1 MSRYRLMPTAAQAA
15 ALLEH
20 CRHARFVWNLA
31 LEQWL
36 MWRPG
41 SRSAAPEFA
50 ERARQLTEA
59 RAQYDW
65 LRAGPQMVQQQALR
79 DFDQAVQRF
88 FAASHGRPTWRKAG
102 RRDGFRIVGKQ
113 AARVEV
119 LSRKCARVLIPKIG
133 WIRFRLS
140 RRLAPAKSYRV
151 TRDTAGRWHIAFAV
165 RPEPVSP
172 PGNGRA
178 VGVDRGV
185 VVSAALSTGELL
197 VCPTLAPA
205 ERARLRRL
213 QRRLARG
220 RPGSRRRA
228 KVKSAAAKLGMR
240 AVDRRKDWVEQIST
254 RLARR
259 FDVIRVEALD
269 VVSMTRSAKGTVSAP
284 GRNVRQKAALN
295 RRILGN
301 GWGLLVTRLEEKAV
315 GRVEK
320 VPAAYTSQT
329 CSQCGVRDREAR
341 ESQAT
346 FRCRA
351 CGVRMNADVN
361 AATNIA
367 AGRAVTARGADVV
380 ISAQKREPQPFTC
393 S

>member
-50 ERARQLTEA
+50 ERARQLTEV

-133 WIRFRLS
+133 WIRFR
-140 RRLAPAKSYRV
+140 
-151 TRDTAGRWHIAFAV
+151 
-165 RPEPVSP
+165 
-172 PGNGRA
+172 
-178 VGVDRGV
+178 
-185 VVSAALSTGELL
+185 
-197 VCPTLAPA
+197 
-205 ERARLRRL
+205 
-213 QRRLARG
+213 
-220 RPGSRRRA
+220 
-228 KVKSAAAKLGMR
+228 MR
-240 AVDRRKDWVEQIST
+240 S
-254 RLARR
+254 
-259 FDVIRVEALD
+259 
-269 VVSMTRSAKGTVSAP
+269 
-284 GRNVRQKAALN
+284 
-295 RRILGN
+295 
-301 GWGLLVTRLEEKAV
+301 
-315 GRVEK
+315 
-320 VPAAYTSQT
+320 
-329 CSQCGVRDREAR
+329 
-341 ESQAT
+341 
-346 FRCRA
+346 
-351 CGVRMNADVN
+351 
-361 AATNIA
+361 
-367 AGRAVTARGADVV
+367 
-380 ISAQKREPQPFTC
+380 
-393 S
+393 

>member
-1 MSRYRLMPTAAQAA
+1 MSRYRLVPTAAQAE
-15 ALLEH
+15 ALLDH

-41 SRSAAPEFA
+41 SRSAAPVFA
-50 ERARQLTEA
+50 EQARQLTEA
-59 RAQYDW
+59 RTQYDW
-65 LRAGPQMVQQQALR
+65 LRAGSQMVQQQALR
-79 DFDQAVQRF
+79 DFDQAVKKF
-88 FAASHGRPTWRKAG
+88 FAGTHRRPTWRKAG

-113 AARVEV
+113 ASRVEV

-133 WIRFRLS
+133 WIKFRLS
-140 RRLAPAKSYRV
+140 RRLPSAKSYRV
-151 TRDTAGRWHIAFAV
+151 TRDAAGRWHIAFAV
-165 RPEPVSP
+165 RPEPVPS
-172 PGNGRA
+172 PGNSRT

-185 VVSAALSTGELL
+185 AVSAALSTGELL
-197 VCPTLAPA
+197 VCPSLRPA

-213 QRRLARG
+213 QRRLARA

-228 KVKSAAAKLGMR
+228 KVKSAAARLGMR
-240 AVDRRKDWVEQIST
+240 AVDRRKDWAEQTST

-259 FDVIRVEALD
+259 FDVIRVEDLD
-269 VVSMTRSAKGTVSAP
+269 IRSMTRSSKGTIVDP

-295 RRILGN
+295 RGILGS

-315 GRVEK
+315 GRVER
-320 VPAAYTSQT
+320 VRAAYTSQT
-329 CSQCGVRDREAR
+329 CSQCGVRNRKAR

-351 CGVRMNADVN
+351 CGASMNADVN

-380 ISAQKREPQPFTC
+380 VSA
-393 S
+393 